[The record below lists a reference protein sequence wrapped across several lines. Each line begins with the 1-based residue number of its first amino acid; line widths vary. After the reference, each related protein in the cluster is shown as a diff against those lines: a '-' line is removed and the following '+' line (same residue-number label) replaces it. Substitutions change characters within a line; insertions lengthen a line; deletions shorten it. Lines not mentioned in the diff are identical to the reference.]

1 MGLGGRRRRL
11 MRRALDARG
20 AARTARIRR
29 RSGAQARGAE
39 ERSPEPHQS
48 APSRLGSPPAPAL
61 CALPS
66 L

>member
-20 AARTARIRR
+20 AAQTARIG

-48 APSRLGSPPAPAL
+48 APLPPCSSARA
-61 CALPS
+61 CALRAP
-66 L
+66 

>member
-29 RSGAQARGAE
+29 SWAQARGAE
-39 ERSPEPHQS
+39 ERSSEPHQS